1 MKTLWIGILCLSLIA
16 PATSFAHGGRDHGG
30 RDHGYDH
37 GYKKYYKHK
46 HKHRHH
52 HHRKPVRH
60 YHHHDVVVIKER
72 PRREYHRT
80 NLPELVTFAVVSGIT
95 YAIID
100 NAFYKKSG
108 DNYVYTPYRP

>member
-52 HHRKPVRH
+52 HRKPARH
-60 YHHHDVVVIKER
+60 YHHREVVVIKER
-72 PRREYHRT
+72 PRREYRREYHRT

-95 YAIID
+95 YA
-100 NAFYKKSG
+100 
-108 DNYVYTPYRP
+108 